1 MPRAESSDETEQ
13 HTQYSDSF
21 SYPRIAGSLSA
32 RSVKALME
40 GEFFFLYIHWRIFCS
55 IIDNGESPRLS
66 ALRLRGPRG
75 ARVCSLNEYSIIT
88 GQARTEVTR
97 KCRAI
102 VEKNKINWGWGCTVR
117 CGTCIVGPNEPPR
130 ARDPGVSPKMKK
142 KLSTLTRLS
151 CIINIIITI
160 IIIIIDVLY

>member
-1 MPRAESSDETEQ
+1 MRPIPTPVHPVIQIHPMPRAESSDETEQ

-88 GQARTEVTR
+88 GQARTEATR

-102 VEKNKINWGWGCTVR
+102 VEKKKLIGGGVVR
-117 CGTCIVGPNEPPR
+117 CGAVLVSWAQTSRREQEIQGYPR
-130 ARDPGVSPKMKK
+130 K
-142 KLSTLTRLS
+142 
-151 CIINIIITI
+151 
-160 IIIIIDVLY
+160 